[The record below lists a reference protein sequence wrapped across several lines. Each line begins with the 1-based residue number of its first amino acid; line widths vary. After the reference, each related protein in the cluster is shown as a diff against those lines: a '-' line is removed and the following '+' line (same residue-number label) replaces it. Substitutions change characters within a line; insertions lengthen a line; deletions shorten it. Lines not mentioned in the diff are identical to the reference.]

1 MPGRRFSAEEREEIR
16 VGLAR
21 GESLRGIARRLGRAA
36 SSVCREVSRNAG
48 RERYQATAAERR
60 AQRCRARPKQ
70 TKFQFDPTLAR
81 RVENRLAAKDS
92 PMTIAR
98 ALAAE
103 GSPLSHET
111 IYRAIYAHG
120 RRGLAAG
127 LHAHLHRRRR
137 CRKRRL
143 AKGEQAKKAS
153 PLGNFNP
160 ISSRPEIAGTRSEV
174 GHFEG
179 DLIIGERGR
188 SAVVTLVDRA
198 SRFNLLGDLP
208 RDHGADSVLAC
219 LVELIGRVPPELR
232 RTLTW
237 DQGREMARW
246 HELVELSGIQV
257 YFAEPH
263 SPWQRPSNEAFNGL
277 LRRWLPKSS
286 NLSVYDQDDLDAISH
301 QINTMPRRSLRWQ
314 SAHEC
319 YHRATVALTG

>member
-111 IYRAIYAHG
+111 IYRAIYAPPG
-120 RRGLAAG
+120 AGGSPRACTPTCTAGAA
-127 LHAHLHRRRR
+127 AES
-137 CRKRRL
+137 
-143 AKGEQAKKAS
+143 AAS
-153 PLGNFNP
+153 P
-160 ISSRPEIAGTRSEV
+160 
-174 GHFEG
+174 
-179 DLIIGERGR
+179 
-188 SAVVTLVDRA
+188 RA
-198 SRFNLLGDLP
+198 SRRKRPARSVISTRSRPGRRLP
-208 RDHGADSVLAC
+208 GPA
-219 LVELIGRVPPELR
+219 
-232 RTLTW
+232 
-237 DQGREMARW
+237 ARW
-246 HELVELSGIQV
+246 ATS
-257 YFAEPH
+257 
-263 SPWQRPSNEAFNGL
+263 
-277 LRRWLPKSS
+277 
-286 NLSVYDQDDLDAISH
+286 
-301 QINTMPRRSLRWQ
+301 
-314 SAHEC
+314 
-319 YHRATVALTG
+319 RAT